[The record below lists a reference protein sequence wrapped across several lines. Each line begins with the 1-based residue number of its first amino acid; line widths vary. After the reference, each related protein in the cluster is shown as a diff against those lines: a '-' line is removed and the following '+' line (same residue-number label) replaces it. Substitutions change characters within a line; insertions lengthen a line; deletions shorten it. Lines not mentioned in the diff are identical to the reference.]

1 MPEFCTCGAQLPP
14 DALFCHKCGKPQRE
28 LPSPH
33 AVEASEPEI
42 APPPPR
48 PYVREALPVNFRNR
62 PAVQI
67 ALLVAASSTVAFF
80 IMPFLNWIIGGFFA
94 VFFYRRRTGLLV
106 NTGSGMRLGWITGV
120 LAFALYMI
128 PFAMQLPRMNAML
141 QERLRTL
148 PTDDPAMLQEMM
160 RFFQSSAGMA
170 TAVGFSLMA
179 MFVII
184 TLLSIAGGALAGKFT
199 GRSS

>member
-1 MPEFCTCGAQLPP
+1 
-14 DALFCHKCGKPQRE
+14 
-28 LPSPH
+28 
-33 AVEASEPEI
+33 
-42 APPPPR
+42 
-48 PYVREALPVNFRNR
+48 VNFRNVA
-62 PAVQI
+62 AVRI
-67 ALLVAASSTVAFF
+67 ALLVATCATVAFF
-80 IMPFLNWIIGGFFA
+80 IMPFLNWIIGGFFS

-128 PFAMQLPRMNAML
+128 PFAMQLPRMNTML

-148 PTDDPAMLQEMM
+148 PTDDPAMLQEML

-184 TLLSIAGGALAGKFT
+184 TFLSMAGGALAGKFT